1 MSDNLS
7 FVGVNREI
15 CEESEIESE
24 IVPKPEINSTDVPKS
39 PVEPTMSYSE
49 VEAQIVE
56 TGISDLA
63 IERLRKKNEANKIFS
78 MKS

>member
-24 IVPKPEINSTDVPKS
+24 IVPKPEINITDVPKS

-56 TGISDLA
+56 TEISDLA
-63 IERLRKKNEANKIFS
+63 IERLRKK
-78 MKS
+78 MKRIKSFQ